1 MRYALLSDVHGN
13 LEALDAVLAAC
24 SRARIDRFVFLG
36 DLVGYGAD
44 PNACCQCVR
53 ALDPIAVVGN
63 HDAAAI
69 DRLDTSYFNPHARR
83 SMDWCRAALDDSH
96 KRYLRA
102 LPYVVRVDDGLT
114 LFHATLHDP
123 ESFGYVTDEIDAM
136 MSFHCLDSQLGV
148 FGHSHV
154 PDAFRC
160 DTTGIVERIPVD
172 AVALEAGAR
181 FLVNPGSVGQPRDG
195 DPRAAFG
202 ILDTDTRTVTTH
214 RVPYDIE
221 TAQRKIHAAGLPRL
235 IYRRLAVGQ

>member
-1 MRYALLSDVHGN
+1 MRYALLGDVHGN

-24 SRARIDRFVFLG
+24 STARIDRFIFLG

-69 DRLDTSYFNPHARR
+69 GRLDTSYFNPHARR
-83 SMDWCRAALDDSH
+83 AMDWCREALDASH
-96 KRYLRA
+96 ADYLRR
-102 LPYVVRVDDGLT
+102 LPYVVRVDGGPT
-114 LFHATLHDP
+114 VFHATLHDP
-123 ESFGYVTDEIDAM
+123 EAFGYITDEIDAT
-136 MSFHCLDSQLGV
+136 MSFRCLETQLGI

-154 PDAFRC
+154 PDAFRQERS
-160 DTTGIVERIPVD
+160 GAVERIGFD
-172 AVALEAGAR
+172 LVALAPDAR

-195 DPRAAFG
+195 DPRASFG
-202 ILDTDTRTVTTH
+202 ILDTDAWTVTTR

-221 TAQRKIHAAGLPRL
+221 TAQRKIRAAGLPRL
-235 IYRRLAVGQ
+235 IYRRLAIGH